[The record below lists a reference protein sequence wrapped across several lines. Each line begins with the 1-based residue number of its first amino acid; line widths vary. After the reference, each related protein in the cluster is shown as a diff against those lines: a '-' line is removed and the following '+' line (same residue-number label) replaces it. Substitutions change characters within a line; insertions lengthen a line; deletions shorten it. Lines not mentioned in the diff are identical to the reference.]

1 MSITLTLYWV
11 DRTCTVLTSC
21 LCSIPQVTA
30 LDALS
35 TNQKAELLLDPD
47 SGALDNETIVKQ
59 VFISLTEKEQ
69 LDVFFETFVDVTKE
83 VSARYSGQDFLATLA
98 EKVPQLLNF
107 YRAGRVLNPFSRG
120 KLGYQKKKNATRQE
134 IEKRI
139 CNRTAF

>member
-1 MSITLTLYWV
+1 MTIWRPISITLTLYWV
-11 DRTCTVLTSC
+11 DRTCTVLASC

-69 LDVFFETFVDVTKE
+69 LDVFFETFVEVTKE

-107 YRAGRVLNPFSRG
+107 CWAGRVLNPFS
-120 KLGYQKKKNATRQE
+120 
-134 IEKRI
+134 
-139 CNRTAF
+139 

>member
-1 MSITLTLYWV
+1 
-11 DRTCTVLTSC
+11 
-21 LCSIPQVTA
+21 VTA

-69 LDVFFETFVDVTKE
+69 LDVFFETFVEVTKE

-107 YRAGRVLNPFSRG
+107 CWAGRVLNPFS
-120 KLGYQKKKNATRQE
+120 
-134 IEKRI
+134 
-139 CNRTAF
+139 

>member
-1 MSITLTLYWV
+1 MTIWRPISITLTLYWV
-11 DRTCTVLTSC
+11 DRTCTVLASC

-69 LDVFFETFVDVTKE
+69 LDVFFETFVEVTKE
-83 VSARYSGQDFLATLA
+83 VSARYSGQDFLAT
-98 EKVPQLLNF
+98 
-107 YRAGRVLNPFSRG
+107 
-120 KLGYQKKKNATRQE
+120 
-134 IEKRI
+134 
-139 CNRTAF
+139 

>member
-1 MSITLTLYWV
+1 MTIWRPISITLTLYWV
-11 DRTCTVLTSC
+11 DRTCTVLASC
-21 LCSIPQVTA
+21 LSSIPQVTT

-69 LDVFFETFVDVTKE
+69 LDVFFETFVEVTKE

-107 YRAGRVLNPFSRG
+107 YWAGRVLNLLS
-120 KLGYQKKKNATRQE
+120 
-134 IEKRI
+134 
-139 CNRTAF
+139 